1 MLDEVSMVGSN
12 IRLQQIKGVSDDAVF
27 SGVSILA
34 VGTCISY
41 HQLVKHLCLALS
53 VSDSYT
59 VTRKVR
65 E

>member
-41 HQLVKHLCLALS
+41 HQLVKHLLS